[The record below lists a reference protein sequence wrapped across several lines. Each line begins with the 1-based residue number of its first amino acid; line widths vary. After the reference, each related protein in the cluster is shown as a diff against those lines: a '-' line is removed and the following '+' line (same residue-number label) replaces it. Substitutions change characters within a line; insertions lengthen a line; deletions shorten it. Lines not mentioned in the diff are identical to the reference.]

1 MPRSSLTPSEQ
12 WGFSFGSAW
21 PPWFFA
27 ALRRLFVDT
36 SRSDGL
42 KSKLIEG
49 MPTSFSLQLL
59 QSTGLFLVGSLSGT
73 RELQDEECSE
83 RCEKCG
89 KQKEDVRS
97 RDLNELS

>member
-1 MPRSSLTPSEQ
+1 
-12 WGFSFGSAW
+12 
-21 PPWFFA
+21 
-27 ALRRLFVDT
+27 
-36 SRSDGL
+36 
-42 KSKLIEG
+42 